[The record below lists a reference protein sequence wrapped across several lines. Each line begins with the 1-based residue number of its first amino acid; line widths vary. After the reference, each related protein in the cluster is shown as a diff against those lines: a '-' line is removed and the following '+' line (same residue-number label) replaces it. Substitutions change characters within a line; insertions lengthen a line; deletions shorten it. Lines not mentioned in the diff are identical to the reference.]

1 MLLYII
7 RMLDGNVA
15 EILLYGNDAL
25 AKMNSVGYEYYFII
39 ICRKDRKRQCHRL
52 FYL

>member
-15 EILLYGNDAL
+15 EIFLYGNDAL
-25 AKMNSVGYEYYFII
+25 AKNEFG
-39 ICRKDRKRQCHRL
+39 RL
-52 FYL
+52 

>member
-25 AKMNSVGYEYYFII
+25 AKNEFG
-39 ICRKDRKRQCHRL
+39 RL
-52 FYL
+52 